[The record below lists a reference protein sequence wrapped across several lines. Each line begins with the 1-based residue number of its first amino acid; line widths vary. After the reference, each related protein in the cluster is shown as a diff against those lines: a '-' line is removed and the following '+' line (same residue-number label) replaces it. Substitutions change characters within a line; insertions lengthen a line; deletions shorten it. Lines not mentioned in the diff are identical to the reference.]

1 MKLHKT
7 LVNAIIL
14 TLQQI
19 FVNGVYADKAV
30 AQILKKNVRWGSRDR
45 RFIAETI
52 YEMVRWWR
60 LINQSSN
67 IYNPVTETDFWK
79 LFATWQIIN
88 GTELPNWEEFREI
101 NKIKI
106 LERVEE
112 AKKIRKLRESIPDW
126 LDELGEKELGEN
138 IWSKELTEL
147 NKEAQV
153 VLRVNILKTSQESLQ
168 KKLNEQNIETFTLK
182 NPKHPWESI
191 SKEILILKKRQ
202 NLQSLKEYKEG
213 LFEIQDGSSQLIAQF
228 MDLSSGMFVIDAC
241 AGAGGKSLH
250 IAALLNNTGKIV
262 SMDVEEKKLVELK
275 KRSDRSG
282 ANIIQIKLVNE
293 NILNKYQSTADRLLL
308 DVPCSGLGVLRR
320 TPDAKWKLNLEFIN
334 DVKKKQQDI
343 LQKYSIMV
351 KPGGIMIYATCS
363 ILPSENENQI
373 KFFLEKNKK
382 NFKLIED
389 LKIMPSEGFDGFY
402 MAKILNTN

>member
-182 NPKHPWESI
+182 N
-191 SKEILILKKRQ
+191 
-202 NLQSLKEYKEG
+202 
-213 LFEIQDGSSQLIAQF
+213 D
-228 MDLSSGMFVIDAC
+228 
-241 AGAGGKSLH
+241 
-250 IAALLNNTGKIV
+250 
-262 SMDVEEKKLVELK
+262 
-275 KRSDRSG
+275 
-282 ANIIQIKLVNE
+282 
-293 NILNKYQSTADRLLL
+293 
-308 DVPCSGLGVLRR
+308 
-320 TPDAKWKLNLEFIN
+320 
-334 DVKKKQQDI
+334 
-343 LQKYSIMV
+343 
-351 KPGGIMIYATCS
+351 
-363 ILPSENENQI
+363 
-373 KFFLEKNKK
+373 
-382 NFKLIED
+382 
-389 LKIMPSEGFDGFY
+389 
-402 MAKILNTN
+402 